1 MISLAQFLRSIGF
14 PVSAMGGRLVW
25 THQPAPAFEEDP
37 NGISGSRSA
46 LKARIAL
53 LTQKNR
59 QIEATSMGKTRLFAA
74 AIHDLRQPLQALML
88 FSDALSGDEV
98 DPTRLQRINQ
108 IRESIN
114 SLDRLFTGLLDLTQI
129 DSGRM
134 LPECRDLPL
143 DPLLDEMRQRFQ
155 AVAEAKGLKL
165 VVRNT
170 QARVHGDSMM
180 ITRIL
185 DNLVSNALRHT
196 HSGGVIVGTRHQHR
210 GTRIDVCDT
219 GIGIAPQ
226 HQARV
231 FNEFYRIESS
241 GPIAQQ
247 DGLGLGLAIVRR
259 LADLQGATVR
269 LQSQLGRGTVVSV
282 LLPKA
287 QATYPTALKP
297 SRSGHV
303 YASPSTL

>member
-1 MISLAQFLRSIGF
+1 MISLAQFFRSIGF
-14 PVSAMGGRLVW
+14 PVGATGSTLAW
-25 THQPAPAFEEDP
+25 THQPSLAFEEDLD
-37 NGISGSRSA
+37 GMSGNRSA

-53 LTQKNR
+53 LTQENR

-98 DPTRLQRINQ
+98 DPTRLQRIDQ

-114 SLDRLFTGLLDLTQI
+114 SLDRLFTGLLDMTQI

-134 LPECRDLPL
+134 LPECRDFPL
-143 DPLLDEMRQRFQ
+143 DPLLVEVRQRFE

-165 VVRNT
+165 VVRRT

-180 ITRIL
+180 VTRIL
-185 DNLVSNALRHT
+185 NNLVSNALRYT
-196 HSGGVIVGTRHQHR
+196 HSGGVIIGTRHHR
-210 GTRIDVCDT
+210 GGTRIDVCDT

-226 HQARV
+226 HQAHV
-231 FNEFYRIESS
+231 FNEFYRIEST

-282 LLPKA
+282 VLPG
-287 QATYPTALKP
+287 QTC
-297 SRSGHV
+297 RGREER
-303 YASPSTL
+303 